1 MSLAGCGGNSLTSL
15 TNTLKNPFGKKED
28 LLPGER
34 IAVITDPNMESVDP
48 AEAGRPVQLPPPQAN
63 ASWSQPGGSPS
74 NNLGHLALSEEVR
87 KVWSADAGTGSSSSG
102 RLSAVPLVA
111 DGKVYTLDAGGRVS
125 AFSSASGAKL
135 WTASVTPDNEKSKEG
150 FGGGLALDGGHLY
163 AATGYGTVVS
173 IDSGSGAIL
182 WTKRVGNPIRSS
194 PTAAGG
200 KIYFV
205 SADNV
210 LYALSDADG
219 QQLWTSRGLP
229 QPATL
234 LSNVSPAVSGNI
246 VVAPFPAGDV
256 AAFDISSGKAAWSD
270 SLSRSSETTAAGI
283 LGDPA
288 RPVIDHGVVY
298 AVSHGGKMIA
308 TSESSGER
316 LWTRNL
322 ASTQMPWIAGDTVY
336 VVDLAGKLVALARAD
351 GKVRWAAELPGST
364 RWSGPVLAGGKLWLV
379 SGNGLLVGADARTGQ
394 VTSQIDLRT
403 PVFVSPVVA
412 GGRMYILADNAE
424 LIALN

>member
-1 MSLAGCGGNSLTSL
+1 M
-15 TNTLKNPFGKKED
+15 
-28 LLPGER
+28 
-34 IAVITDPNMESVDP
+34 
-48 AEAGRPVQLPPPQAN
+48 
-63 ASWSQPGGSPS
+63 
-74 NNLGHLALSEEVR
+74 R

-111 DGKVYTLDAGGRVS
+111 DGKVFTLDAGGTVS

-135 WTASVTPDNEKSKEG
+135 WTTSVTPDNEKSKEG

-173 IDSGSGAIL
+173 IDAGNGAIL
-182 WTKRVGNPIRSS
+182 WTKRIGKPIRSS

-205 SADNV
+205 SADNM

-256 AAFDISSGKAAWSD
+256 AAFDVSSGKAAWSN

-288 RPVIDHGVVY
+288 RPVIDRGVVF

-308 TSESSGER
+308 IVGILGR
-316 LWTRNL
+316 
-322 ASTQMPWIAGDTVY
+322 AA
-336 VVDLAGKLVALARAD
+336 VDAKSRQH
-351 GKVRWAAELPGST
+351 
-364 RWSGPVLAGGKLWLV
+364 
-379 SGNGLLVGADARTGQ
+379 ADAVDRWRHRLCRRPRRQARCARPRRRQGAVGGRAPRQ
-394 VTSQIDLRT
+394 HAMERAGAGRRQA
-403 PVFVSPVVA
+403 VA
-412 GGRMYILADNAE
+412 GVREWAFGRRRCAGRAR
-424 LIALN
+424 